1 MSDLI
6 IYMFS
11 CFIVR
16 INLLIFMV
24 YCRSLNAFVHA
35 DSETSCL
42 DIESI
47 YVIYIEYIT
56 SITVTVNVLL

>member
-24 YCRSLNAFVHA
+24 YCRSLNAFVQA
-35 DSETSCL
+35 DSETACL

-56 SITVTVNVLL
+56 SITVTINVLL

>member
-24 YCRSLNAFVHA
+24 YCISLNAFVQA
-35 DSETSCL
+35 DSEISCL

-56 SITVTVNVLL
+56 SITVTINVLL

>member
-1 MSDLI
+1 MKCIFYAFHSNLI

-24 YCRSLNAFVHA
+24 YCISLNAFVQA
-35 DSETSCL
+35 DSEISCL

-47 YVIYIEYIT
+47 
-56 SITVTVNVLL
+56 